1 MVILVP
7 VSDFVLVR
15 GLRAVSE
22 AAAALSVGPHA
33 EQWNRFIGHAAVV
46 EVVHKER
53 FYRATK
59 RLPPPSGIL
68 LALLLIF

>member
-22 AAAALSVGPHA
+22 EAAAFPRGYA
-33 EQWNRFIGHAAVV
+33 EQWNRFRISRAAVA
-46 EVVHKER
+46 EAVHKEW

-59 RLPPPSGIL
+59 RPPLP
-68 LALLLIF
+68 LAFFLHCY